1 MIYHWYQDRLGTNVT
16 TTEDDWTEKTC
27 GVPLRFSSA
36 TFLSPPPRPVQD
48 VEFFFGHGLYNS
60 SLHDAIV
67 KECGDYK
74 TPSDK

>member
-1 MIYHWYQDRLGTNVT
+1 
-16 TTEDDWTEKTC
+16 
-27 GVPLRFSSA
+27 
-36 TFLSPPPRPVQD
+36 VQD